1 MATTRGL
8 IVTGDAEG
16 LASGLGFVGTVIVP
30 MNAVC
35 AVEGGPYLGR
45 ACARRRAGC
54 RPSSAMPQAV
64 EKGCNQHEL
73 TSASIRLW

>member
-64 EKGCNQHEL
+64 E
-73 TSASIRLW
+73 